1 MKNRAEG
8 SMHHTYRNEA
18 QRREWQ
24 NPEKILMEAGVK
36 AGDALI
42 DLACGF
48 GFFAIP
54 AAKMIGSKGAV
65 CGVDIDSEA
74 LEELRAQ
81 SARAGLSNLHV
92 KLAAAEDVSLC
103 KQCAD
108 IVFIGIALHDF
119 KDPLK
124 VLQNAKRALKTDGR
138 LINLDWKK
146 EKTPFGPPVEIRF
159 SEAEAASLIERA
171 GYNVVSVE
179 DSGPYHYVISADLIP

>member
-1 MKNRAEG
+1 
-8 SMHHTYRNEA
+8 MHHTYRNEV

-24 NPEKILMEAGVK
+24 NPENILVEIGVR
-36 AGDALI
+36 AGDVLI

-65 CGVDIDSEA
+65 CGVYIDSEA
-74 LEELRAQ
+74 LDELRTK
-81 SARAGLSNLHV
+81 SVRAGLSILRV
-92 KLAAAEDVSLC
+92 KLAAAEEVFLC
-103 KQCAD
+103 KRCAD

-146 EKTPFGPPVEIRF
+146 EQTPIGPSLEIRF
-159 SEAEAASLIERA
+159 SEVEATSVIERA
-171 GYNVVSVE
+171 GFNVVSIE
-179 DSGPYHYVISADLIP
+179 DSGPYHYVISANLLP